1 MIREL
6 RKNKLVKISFDL
18 RITVISLLLMMVLT
32 TWGTLYQKGFG
43 LYAAQERFFFSWW
56 VWIGDVF
63 PIPGGQTLMWVLFI
77 NLSGSAIFRY
87 GFRWN
92 QAGILLIHYGLMFL
106 FVGSFITYYY
116 AIESNLALEEGESS
130 NVASH
135 YHEWEV
141 AVWPKTDGDT
151 RDVSAHSVRE
161 NLKGQTLDFSQAGIS
176 VVVDEYFGNCDNTE
190 TGELSGGDRKNGREG
205 AFKALTKMKPDTEPE
220 RNLPGGMFDVNGEK
234 LLLYGAINAAVEV
247 EVGDKTYE
255 LQLRRRRIPLPFV
268 VTLKDF
274 VKEEHAGTTM
284 AKNYESTVHL
294 SYEIERDVRIF
305 MNNPLRYGTFTFYQ
319 SSFSQTQAGGEI
331 SVFAVVDN
339 SGRLIPYISS
349 GIIFGGLLIH
359 FIVMFV
365 QRATPRI
372 RRRLEA

>member
-6 RKNKLVKISFDL
+6 RKNKFVKLTFNL
-18 RITVISLLLMMVLT
+18 RITVVSLILMMVLT

-56 VWIGDVF
+56 VWIGDVV
-63 PIPGGQTLMWVLFI
+63 PIPGGQLLMWILFI

-87 GFRWN
+87 GYRWN
-92 QAGILLIHYGLMFL
+92 QAGILLIHLGMMFL
-106 FVGSFITYYY
+106 FLGSFITYYF
-116 AIESNLALEEGESS
+116 AIESNLALEEGEGA

-135 YHEWEV
+135 YHQWEV
-141 AVWPKTDGDT
+141 AVWPKTDSDT
-151 RDVSAHSVRE
+151 REVTALSV
-161 NLKGQTLDFSQAGIS
+161 NDGMKGEILDFSEHGIT
-176 VVVDEYFGNCDNTE
+176 VTIDEYFRNCDNTD
-190 TGELSGGDRKNGREG
+190 TGDLSDADRKNG
-205 AFKALTKMKPDTEPE
+205 AFEALTKLKPDNEPE
-220 RNLPGGMFDVNGEK
+220 RNLPAGLLDVNGEK
-234 LLLYGAINAAVEV
+234 LLFYGAIDRPIDLTVD
-247 EVGDKTYE
+247 DKSYE
-255 LQLRRRRIPLPFV
+255 LQLRRRRIPLPFI

-274 VKEEHAGTTM
+274 VKEEHAGTSM

-294 SYEIERDVRIF
+294 EYEVERDVRIF

-319 SSFSQTQAGGEI
+319 SSFAQSQSGNEI

-349 GIIFGGLLIH
+349 GIIFGGLLVH

>member
-6 RKNKLVKISFDL
+6 RKNKYVKLTFDM
-18 RITVISLLLMMVLT
+18 RIAVVSLTLMMVLT
-32 TWGTLYQKGFG
+32 TWGTLYQKGYG

-63 PIPGGQTLMWVLFI
+63 PIPGGQLLMWILFL
-77 NLSGSAIFRY
+77 NLSASAIFRY

-106 FVGSFITYYY
+106 FVGSFVTYYY
-116 AIESNLALEEGESS
+116 AIESNLALEEGEGS

-135 YHEWEV
+135 YHQWEV
-141 AVWPKTDGDT
+141 AVWPKTETDT
-151 RDVSAHSVRE
+151 REVTALSVNE
-161 NLKGQTLDFSQAGIS
+161 DSKGQTLDFSELGIT
-176 VVVDEYFGNCDNTE
+176 VIVDEYFTNCDNTE
-190 TGELSGGDRKNGREG
+190 TGDLSGGDRQNSEQ
-205 AFKALTKMKPDTEPE
+205 FTALTKLKPDTEPE
-220 RNLPGGMFDVNGEK
+220 RNLPGAMLDVNGEK
-234 LLLYGAINAAVEV
+234 LLFYGAIDQAIDVS
-247 EVGDKTYE
+247 VGEKTYE
-255 LQLRRRRIPLPFV
+255 LQVRRRRIPLPFI

-294 SYEIERDVRIF
+294 EYEVERDVRIF
-305 MNNPLRYGTFTFYQ
+305 MNNPLRYDTFTFYQ
-319 SSFSQTQAGGEI
+319 SSFAQSQAGNEI

-349 GIIFGGLLIH
+349 GIIFGGLLVH

-365 QRATPRI
+365 QRASPRI